1 MGRWLAVALACAVG
15 VASAGDRLV
24 VTGGAQQVEGA
35 AGGGL
40 VPWALIAGYG
50 TRDQVGG
57 SAFVTRIDT
66 GDFDLGVGG
75 LAVGL
80 FDRVELSYARQRFYA
95 GAVVPGLVLRQ
106 DVVGAKWRV
115 AGDAL
120 YDQESPWPQVA
131 LGVQYK
137 RNLDMAVPE
146 AIGAR
151 RGSDME
157 LYAAFTKLWL
167 AGLAGRNVLANLTL
181 RATRANQLG
190 LLGFGGDKRDSH
202 SLQAEAS
209 AAVMLTDRLALGAEY
224 RGKPDNLSAFRE
236 DDFSDVFVAWFPNK
250 RVAVTLAWVR
260 LGSVAG
266 IGGQDG
272 AYLSLQL
279 TD

>member
-1 MGRWLAVALACAVG
+1 MGRWLAVAFACAVG
-15 VASAGDRLV
+15 AASAGDRLV
-24 VTGGAQQVEGA
+24 ATGGAQQVEGA

-40 VPWALIAGYG
+40 VPWAFIAGYG

-66 GDFDLGVGG
+66 GDFDLDIGG
-75 LAVGL
+75 IAVGL
-80 FDRVELSYARQRFYA
+80 FDRVELSYARQRFDA
-95 GAVVPGLVLRQ
+95 GAVVPGLALRQ
-106 DVVGAKWRV
+106 DIVAAKWRV

-120 YDQESPWPQVA
+120 YEQDSPWPQVA
-131 LGVQYK
+131 LGVQVK

-151 RGSDME
+151 RGRDTE

-167 AGLAGRNVLANLTL
+167 AGLTGRNVLANLTL

-190 LLGFGGDKRDSH
+190 LLGFGGDKRDRH

-209 AAVMLTDRLALGAEY
+209 ALVLLTDRLALGAEY

-250 RVAVTLAWVR
+250 RVAVTLAWAR